1 MLTRISKPFS
11 PRNLRYFVSKQNEYR
26 RQFLSNT
33 KSHEYFN
40 AIDKAHEILEGD
52 WDLAKK
58 VPSCVVVGMQSVG
71 KSAVLSRISGIRFPQ
86 DSEVCTRVAIELRL
100 RRAMEPRMAIKAGN
114 FENKEIESP
123 SDDIVVEEALKDA
136 QTKVLNGKDFEDKLS
151 IKVEKEDV
159 DLPEVTLIDLP
170 GVFFAKDDGTDNL
183 EEKVKTMIK
192 ERVDNEMALIIHV
205 VPLNQDTDTI
215 STWRI
220 VHDSDEKQ
228 TRTIS
233 VLTKADLAF
242 ESGKDNLKKRIKKIA
257 SDSKSAECFVVH
269 GAAKCNRDEESK
281 LAMVANCIEELH
293 LGHSVHVGIPELN
306 KFIENR
312 MLDHIKE
319 KLPEMRKML
328 EDELHRC
335 KVELGKLGRHPIPPE
350 RIALRDLQCIQ
361 EFVDKA
367 YEAFQPDLRCF
378 TDDMAQKLFEIDMKP
393 LGKVDVD
400 EANTIL
406 NTNWD
411 PNLHD
416 RTENRH
422 HEQHQQDQDQWGAAR
437 SAKNIE
443 NLNRRVATSI
453 EIRHQEH
460 HILALEVKKV
470 GEDSRAMINV
480 PFVGNEKALEMWLKT
495 FTKPL
500 YEVLEKYI
508 DDLFDAYYDKIVQP
522 SIKDGSSE
530 PTKDLSTKLDALIK
544 RGVILKAKSSAMEYA
559 RCLVDSV
566 EENRY
571 TTNDHYLT
579 STTKDFEES
588 FDKDLEYLSN
598 SYKSTM
604 TPYFHIV
611 YIIRA
616 FFKTRKKV
624 LPDTIQLHFT
634 KALNDLLKAT
644 TKEIRDF
651 MMKKS
656 SIDMIKESSRIV
668 KMRRFYIDREKKI
681 EDALEEISL
690 L

>member
-406 NTNWD
+406 NTNWESRY
-411 PNLHD
+411 HD
-416 RTENRH
+416 
-422 HEQHQQDQDQWGAAR
+422 D
-437 SAKNIE
+437 IE
-443 NLNRRVATSI
+443 Y
-453 EIRHQEH
+453 RHQEH

-480 PFVGNEKALEMWLKT
+480 PFVGNDKALEMWLKT
-495 FTKPL
+495 FAKPL

>member
-335 KVELGKLGRHPIPPE
+335 KVELGKLGRHPLPPE
-350 RIALRDLQCIQ
+350 RIALRDLQCIE

-406 NTNWD
+406 NTNWESRY
-411 PNLHD
+411 HD
-416 RTENRH
+416 
-422 HEQHQQDQDQWGAAR
+422 D
-437 SAKNIE
+437 IE
-443 NLNRRVATSI
+443 Y
-453 EIRHQEH
+453 RHQEH

-480 PFVGNEKALEMWLKT
+480 PFVGNDKALEMWLKT
-495 FTKPL
+495 FAKPL